1 MISAFPPS
9 LARPPPYP
17 YSYFPWQAHYSI
29 HILKAELRFALF
41 SESVLLI
48 GGSWSCLPF
57 RLVFSLVHP
66 MSIGWY
72 WMHKRKRNFGRQNS
86 SEPPTQSKGRTLTIE
101 HRAFVFPLH
110 HCLTFASQKM
120 ICIFRQRSLPSFL
133 PSFLSFSRAC
143 HVCTRSSLTVSSRV
157 FSPSQ
162 S

>member
-1 MISAFPPS
+1 MG
-9 LARPPPYP
+9 
-17 YSYFPWQAHYSI
+17 QAHYSI

-101 HRAFVFPLH
+101 QRAFVFPLH

-133 PSFLSFSRAC
+133 PSYPSAGHAMSAHDLASPCHQGYFRLLSHNEDADGDEVELSMISVAA
-143 HVCTRSSLTVSSRV
+143 
-157 FSPSQ
+157 
-162 S
+162 